1 MAGLLNSFKTMGSGL
16 LALPGQI
23 VQGYGS
29 AYAALPQRFADAEA
43 ERARKAQED
52 QMALDNARRTEEL
65 IKRQYATDPAGE
77 LAQRTNAGFTSASEE
92 RVRAPYTLAPGQGN
106 FIGNV
111 LRKAMSEG
119 GINGRTPWVRDP
131 ITGTYSFQQPRSL
144 DAVEQ
149 TDIDATNRELELRG
163 QQIGE
168 TIRSNKAQEG
178 LQSRALSLRASS
190 GGGGDSPTT
199 MSKVQALIASK
210 VANGIPLTAGEEEI
224 YRSNVLRGGG
234 GGPFGGFGGAGGFG
248 YGGAPAAAP
257 ATGGGLGDP
266 LGIRK

>member
-1 MAGLLNSFKTMGSGL
+1 MAGLLNSFKSMGSGL

-29 AYAALPQRFADAEA
+29 AYAALPQRLADAEA

-65 IKRQYATDPAGE
+65 IKQQYATDPAGE
-77 LAQRTNAGFTSASEE
+77 LAQRTNAGFTSANEE

-149 TDIDATNRELELRG
+149 ADINATNRELELRG
-163 QQIGE
+163 QQVGE

-178 LQSRALSLRASS
+178 LQSRALSLRAS
-190 GGGGDSPTT
+190 GGGARPESMTQKDALIT
-199 MSKVQALIASK
+199 SKVLAG
-210 VANGIPLTAGEEEI
+210 VATPEEQDYYNARILKQGSGSRTPWLATNPTYPINGA
-224 YRSNVLRGGG
+224 
-234 GGPFGGFGGAGGFG
+234 
-248 YGGAPAAAP
+248 APAAAP